1 LLQKFVMRTK
11 IRIAILFAPEQG
23 PCQEQRHVWAGD
35 DVRRESAAMTMPSD
49 NAVAED
55 GVLRSREFVG
65 SLERGLKV
73 LQALGDAPDGLT
85 LTDVASRI
93 GLTRAT
99 ARRFLLTLLELGFV
113 RQERRL
119 FILTPKV
126 LSLGVS
132 YLSNRPIWQSAE
144 PAMQELS
151 RQLNESCSAAVLDGG
166 DVVYVARVAGKRIM
180 SVNITIGTRLPA
192 LITSMGRVLLS
203 NLSATALHGYLEET
217 PIQRYTDHTI
227 IDRDALFREIDTARM
242 KGYAIV
248 DQELELGLRSIAVP
262 LRDRAGRAFAGL
274 NISTQAARYSSEA
287 LIRDVLPLM
296 RDAARRIEEFYT
308 S

>member
-1 LLQKFVMRTK
+1 MTVS
-11 IRIAILFAPEQG
+11 
-23 PCQEQRHVWAGD
+23 GD
-35 DVRRESAAMTMPSD
+35 MTEMQ
-49 NAVAED
+49 ED
-55 GVLRSREFVG
+55 GTRGREFVG

-73 LQALGDAPDGLT
+73 LQALGEAPEGLT
-85 LTDVASRI
+85 LTDVAGRI

-132 YLSNRPIWQSAE
+132 YLSNRPIWQNAE

-151 RQLNESCSAAVLDGG
+151 RQLNESCSAAVLDGA

-192 LITSMGRVLLS
+192 LVTSMGRVLLS
-203 NLSATALHGYLEET
+203 NLSATALHGFLEKAE
-217 PIQRYTDHTI
+217 IRRYTERTI
-227 IDRDALFREIDTARM
+227 TDRDALFREIDTARQ

-274 NISTQAARYSSEA
+274 NISTQAARHSRET

-308 S
+308 N

>member
-1 LLQKFVMRTK
+1 MTTPNDS
-11 IRIAILFAPEQG
+11 ADAPDLG
-23 PCQEQRHVWAGD
+23 ARASNA
-35 DVRRESAAMTMPSD
+35 DVSSTHADAD
-49 NAVAED
+49 NDAPR
-55 GVLRSREFVG
+55 GREFVG

-73 LQALGDAPDGLT
+73 LQALGDAPEGLT
-85 LTDVASRI
+85 LTDVAGRI

-132 YLSNRPIWQSAE
+132 YLSNRPIWQNAE

-151 RQLNESCSAAVLDGG
+151 RQVNESCSAAVLDGK

-192 LITSMGRVLLS
+192 VVTSMGRVLLS
-203 NLSATALHGYLEET
+203 NMSATALHGFLENT
-217 PIQRYTDHTI
+217 QVPRYTENTI
-227 IDRDALFREIDTARM
+227 TDRDALFREIDIARTN
-242 KGYAIV
+242 GYAIV
-248 DQELELGLRSIAVP
+248 DQELELGLCSIAVP

-274 NISTQAARYSSEA
+274 NISTQAARFSKEA

-296 RDAARRIEEFYT
+296 RDTARRIEEFYT

>member
-1 LLQKFVMRTK
+1 
-11 IRIAILFAPEQG
+11 
-23 PCQEQRHVWAGD
+23 
-35 DVRRESAAMTMPSD
+35 MTMPSD
-49 NAVAED
+49 NAGAED

-73 LQALGDAPDGLT
+73 LQALGDAPEGLT

-151 RQLNESCSAAVLDGG
+151 RQLNESCSAAVLDGE

-203 NLSATALHGYLEET
+203 NLSATALHGYLEEV

>member
-1 LLQKFVMRTK
+1 MTRPDDSP
-11 IRIAILFAPEQG
+11 APD
-23 PCQEQRHVWAGD
+23 P
-35 DVRRESAAMTMPSD
+35 AAASGSPG
-49 NAVAED
+49 AVARTAHRAGSADSD
-55 GVLRSREFVG
+55 GDGGRGREFVG
-65 SLERGLKV
+65 SLERGLRV
-73 LQALGDAPDGLT
+73 LQALGDAPEGLT
-85 LTDVASRI
+85 LTDVAGRI

-132 YLSNRPIWQSAE
+132 YLSNRPIWQNAE

-151 RQLNESCSAAVLDGG
+151 RQLNESCSAAVLDGE

-192 LITSMGRVLLS
+192 LATSMGRVLLS
-203 NLSATALHGYLEET
+203 NLSATALHGFLEET
-217 PIQRYTDHTI
+217 RIRRYNEHTI
-227 IDRDALFREIDTARM
+227 TDRDALFREIDNARM
-242 KGYAIV
+242 RGYAIV

-274 NISTQAARYSSEA
+274 NVSTHAARVSRET